1 MPKILD
7 FIKKRANYFVLILF
21 LVFFLSAFF
30 SVQGKF
36 WEGLKFSG
44 LALTSDEVSHIPAG
58 FYYLKT
64 QQYFINAEHPPLI
77 KDIAAL
83 PLLFLNL
90 NLPEIPEEKRYENIQ
105 WDFAGQF
112 LFRAGNDP
120 DVITFWSRI
129 AIILFNGFLLFLVY
143 YFLKKLIGVLPSL
156 IALFLL
162 VFSPSLT
169 AHAPLVVFDVPLAF
183 FSLLSIATFS
193 LFLGDLTKDKKVGGN
208 FILAVIFTS
217 LVLLTKFQALFLFF
231 SLFFGGLVYILLPSE
246 VKPSSVGDEAK
257 LQRPAKKSFCKRYL
271 LFFIF
276 FSVLILIFV
285 GTIHGL
291 QTTNMTVKGLQHQ
304 ISYSYPPEFPQLG
317 KEILY
322 RLTSLNIFVLNGLI
336 EYLVGIMMVITR
348 AVGAWQA
355 TYFMGNVYGSEGAG
369 LAYFPVLFFTKETLG
384 FLILLFLVIFSATWN
399 FWKNNKL
406 RQKIINF
413 FNNPFNAVCLVFLL
427 IYGLFSLTLKL
438 QIGLRHIFPI
448 TFLLYALV
456 AKEITGLLLAEIIV
470 FKRRVKFSFLLPLIF
485 LLIMISWI
493 ITWPNLLSYYNIL
506 AGGTWNGYKIATDSN
521 YDWAGQDVK
530 RLGKWVRD
538 NKIEKI
544 YAHIFS
550 NVSLEYYLGNAYQP
564 FNIRYDPL
572 PPKGSLVAV
581 STFELQ
587 NINYDKGLPESQ
599 KYFQF
604 EDSLVK
610 RIGTT
615 IFVFQIR

>member
-7 FIKKRANYFVLILF
+7 FIKKRANYFALILF

-44 LALTSDEVSHIPAG
+44 FALTSDEVSHIPAG

-77 KDIAAL
+77 KDIVAL

-90 NLPEIPEEKRYENIQ
+90 NLPEIPEEKKYENIQ
-105 WDFAGQF
+105 WDFASQF
-112 LFRAGNDP
+112 LFRVGNDP
-120 DVITFWSRI
+120 DVMTFWSRI

-143 YFLKKLIGVLPSL
+143 CFLKKIFGILPSL
-156 IALFLL
+156 VSLFLL
-162 VFSPSLT
+162 VFSPNLT

-183 FSLLSIATFS
+183 LSLLSLATFS
-193 LFLGDLTKDKKVGGN
+193 LFLRDLVEDKKVGGN

-217 LVLLTKFQALFLFF
+217 LALLTKFQALFLFLG
-231 SLFFGGLVYILLPSE
+231 LFFGGLVYILFT
-246 VKPSSVGDEAK
+246 
-257 LQRPAKKSFCKRYL
+257 KKSSWRRYL
-271 LFFIF
+271 LFFTF

-317 KEILY
+317 RDFLY
-322 RLTSLNIFVLNGLI
+322 QVSSLNIFVLNGII
-336 EYLVGIMMVITR
+336 EYLVGIMMMITR

-384 FLILLFLVIFSATWN
+384 FLILLFLVIFSATRN
-399 FWKNNKL
+399 FWKNNKV

-413 FNNPFNAVCLVFLL
+413 FNNPFNALCLLFLL
-427 IYGLFSLTLKL
+427 IYGLFSLTLRL

-456 AKEITGLLLAEIIV
+456 AKKIVDLLPSEITIL
-470 FKRRVKFSFLLPLIF
+470 KKQVKFSFLF
-485 LLIMISWI
+485 LLLSFTILISWI
-493 ITWPNLLSYYNIL
+493 LTWPYYLSYYNIL
-506 AGGTWNGYKIATDSN
+506 AGGTLEGYKIATDSN

-530 RLGKWVRD
+530 RLGKWVKD
-538 NKIEKI
+538 NEIEKI

-550 NVSLEYYLGNAYQP
+550 NVSLEYYLGDAYQP

-572 PPKGSLVAV
+572 PPTGSLIAV
-581 STFELQ
+581 SSFELQ
-587 NINYDKGLPESQ
+587 NVNYDKELPESK
-599 KYFQF
+599 KYFQL
-604 EDSLVK
+604 EDNLIE

-615 IFVFQIR
+615 IFIFKVP